1 MGPETPLLHLGCKH
15 SASNRVE
22 IIASN
27 REQGLGHRCPV
38 NENLRARVIRLT
50 PQLESKARGVGVAHL
65 AGESRLPKGIPQS
78 SDGHQPDSDAEGDN
92 GGKLLPVVT
101 ATLHWKLPLRW
112 RLALARATS
121 TPSPPSSPAAST
133 RPTAKP
139 GSRPRL
145 RRPLPAP
152 RRAPRSRRPDPRA
165 ASHTPPAPRPRG
177 AKRGGGREGT
187 HLSGRRGG
195 GGDQAWGRGRA
206 PARARH
212 LPLPAARAQGARPGR
227 REERPRGVCG
237 RHRRRPLAAGTG
249 SARATGPLKD
259 SPETQRSPRERGPE
273 RRRPDGGGS
282 LSEEFMG
289 KESRLW
295 QSDGEKPRGVFGD

>member
-22 IIASN
+22 IIAFN

-50 PQLESKARGVGVAHL
+50 PQLERKARGVGVAHL

-92 GGKLLPVVT
+92 GGKLRPVVT

-133 RPTAKP
+133 RPTPRP

-177 AKRGGGREGT
+177 A
-187 HLSGRRGG
+187 
-195 GGDQAWGRGRA
+195 
-206 PARARH
+206 
-212 LPLPAARAQGARPGR
+212 
-227 REERPRGVCG
+227 
-237 RHRRRPLAAGTG
+237 
-249 SARATGPLKD
+249 
-259 SPETQRSPRERGPE
+259 
-273 RRRPDGGGS
+273 
-282 LSEEFMG
+282 
-289 KESRLW
+289 
-295 QSDGEKPRGVFGD
+295 

>member
-1 MGPETPLLHLGCKH
+1 MVT
-15 SASNRVE
+15 S
-22 IIASN
+22 
-27 REQGLGHRCPV
+27 Q
-38 NENLRARVIRLT
+38 
-50 PQLESKARGVGVAHL
+50 
-65 AGESRLPKGIPQS
+65 
-78 SDGHQPDSDAEGDN
+78 
-92 GGKLLPVVT
+92 T
-101 ATLHWKLPLRW
+101 ATQKGTMGGSFARWSPPLFTGSYRYAGAWHWPGPPPPLPLRPH
-112 RLALARATS
+112 RPPAPVPLPGRAPAPVS
-121 TPSPPSSPAAST
+121 AAPSPPPAAPPGPAAQT
-133 RPTAKP
+133 RAP
-139 GSRPRL
+139 PRTHL
-145 RRPLPAP
+145 P
-152 RRAPRSRRPDPRA
+152 RRAPGEHS
-165 ASHTPPAPRPRG
+165 
-177 AKRGGGREGT
+177 GGREGT

-249 SARATGPLKD
+249 SARATGPLRD

-295 QSDGEKPRGVFGD
+295 QSDGEEPRGMFGG